1 MGESPPEKRMKGV
14 ARVAFLAHRTEI
26 QVELDA
32 GWPIKAV
39 YDRRAEKLGM
49 SYQQFHRYVTAIIR
63 GGQPAAPHIAPPARH
78 RPATQPTR
86 FAPPSASNH
95 QGSANA
101 GQPSGR
107 RKFKHDPSEKP
118 DDFERLIG
126 PDWDKK

>member
-1 MGESPPEKRMKGV
+1 MKGV
-14 ARVAFLAHRTEI
+14 ARVAFLAHRDEI

-39 YDRRAEKLGM
+39 YERRAEKLGM

-63 GGQPAAPHIAPPARH
+63 GGQPAAPHIALPARH

-86 FAPPSASNH
+86 FAPPSASTH

-101 GQPSGR
+101 GQPSRR

-126 PDWDKK
+126 PGWDKK